1 MKKSY
6 SLLSAI
12 LLMCAMFVSS
22 ATAGEI
28 DVKKLPKLLTS
39 PTNAGNEFYFSFPP
53 CYEEESA
60 GYENSCRVFVC
71 SGAKQLITVEV
82 PGKGWKM
89 TKVATA
95 NDAVEFVIPTGTAQ
109 PFLKRGS
116 AKAPPEQVYKGAAI
130 HVFAKAPII
139 CYGVTRYNYTSD
151 GFLAVPVSSMGT
163 EYIVAAWPQYTAIG
177 AYQLVGETTISAAY
191 DETVVQFTMGGNS
204 ASQTSGGLKP
214 GKSVTFNMDKGD
226 VLCFASDGDIQ
237 DVSGSQIKATKPVGV
252 VSANQ
257 CANVPGGVPWCD
269 YTSEM
274 ELPTYTWGKEY
285 HVTPFYGRKKMP
297 IIRIFAKEK
306 NTKVYRDGQEWLVIP
321 KSTGKQD
328 DGYIERRADDG
339 PPRAMTVSA
348 DKPIYIVEYNT
359 GQADDNVSSDP
370 FQMVLTPL
378 EQYQKEIVFC
388 TPGAKTSNN
397 NFKLHYI
404 NLVYQLGPGGSV
416 PNDLEFA
423 VVVNGKFEWKRVSA
437 RFGSTP
443 GMVFSAPVNGTTYAC
458 KQITLPG
465 DGVYRVRAN
474 APFACYAYGFSN
486 YDSYGFPTSVAL
498 GNLEQ
503 KDSICPKPTFT
514 VNCDGSVKDGLVRD
528 FPDENDVRVNFGLI
542 YMDLE
547 PDQSYNYD
555 FLYDK
560 DRTLVAGETRQ
571 TDWTLTVIDP
581 SKKAR
586 ALLWFVDR
594 NGNDTSIVIEY
605 NPSTI
610 TLSPDDYLDFGLLKP
625 NQTLTKTITLTNES
639 PNEVK
644 ITQFKLKSGNQGFTL
659 ENVPLPFVMQSGEKR
674 TVTFTFTKPDDGIYL
689 DQIGIGDDCQFVYRT
704 ELKAEV
710 ASPIIEVEDYN
721 YGTRSKNSVTSWN
734 QLLVKNTGRV
744 DLELYGDDHLTALAA
759 TPEFKI
765 VGWNHT
771 YPRTLKPGE
780 NLQLQV
786 DYAPT
791 VVGPSSANITFS
803 SDAKVKDSISVIQAK
818 AVEPGLIATPYDWKR
833 KRIAKDYP
841 ATITLENSGSA
852 PVTVQSA
859 SWEPGADAAF
869 TVVGDLAVFANLTI
883 GAGETKTF
891 DVNFNPA
898 TTGPKTATIK
908 FVTTT
913 PGVSATSQLDGVG
926 IIGRLKTTNLD
937 FGTTE
942 VGTQVYNR
950 RQFKIESESWQYE
963 DSVTI
968 TDLAVQAGGVILEAI
983 NGQVFGA
990 DGFRYNKSE
999 VTLPITLQPN
1009 QSLIFLDSAEF
1020 LAQRAGAATASITTV
1035 SDAEAQVT
1043 STWTGTGI
1051 VSFIPNPQITLTGG
1065 SGTVCVGT
1073 PTDIV
1078 CGGILSNGNFP
1089 FTVDS
1094 ISIVGDALNEFKI
1107 QTPNPTTSFTVVQ
1120 NTAAVPIVIRY
1131 TPSPAATGPSTV
1143 KLQVHGTNTYANNEV
1158 KSSVTVADVIGTGQ
1172 KFTSTAVI
1180 GTNGAP
1186 DNQFKVEIGSQVTV
1200 PVTMKDPVDVN
1211 AGVTKL
1217 IVTATYN
1224 KRLLAALPNLFVAG
1238 GTFKISNATDLT
1250 QPTDALGTVRFEITN
1265 PSGAISGAGKLADM
1279 VFAAYLPNGNPMSDI
1294 TLNVEPIG
1302 SACAVVTSSP
1312 GTVTINETCAF
1323 DLRKVDGSGKAY
1335 YLNAVSPNPI
1345 GNKGADISFSVGL
1358 KAMTELSLYTT
1369 SGSQVAIVAVGVLE
1383 PGAYS
1388 VKLPVDGLSSG
1399 SYILRMTSGQFTSE
1413 QQIIIAK

>member
-1 MKKSY
+1 MKKIY
-6 SLLSAI
+6 SLLTAA
-12 LLMCAMFVSS
+12 LLVCAMVISS

-71 SGAKQLITVEV
+71 SGVKQLITVEV
-82 PGKGWKM
+82 PGKSWKM
-89 TKVATA
+89 TKVAQA
-95 NDAVEFVIPTGTAQ
+95 NDAIEFVIPTGVAQ

-116 AKAPPEQVYKGAAI
+116 ARAPAEQVYKGAAI
-130 HVFAKAPII
+130 HVSAKAPII

-191 DETVVQFTMGGNS
+191 DETIVVFTMGGNS
-204 ASQTSGGLKP
+204 ASKTSGGLKP
-214 GKSVTFNMDKGD
+214 GESVTFPMDKGD

-237 DVSGSQIKATKPVGV
+237 DVSGSRIKATKPVGV

-297 IIRIFAKEK
+297 MIRIFAKEK
-306 NTKVYRDGQEWLVIP
+306 NTKVFRDGQQWLVIP
-321 KSTGKQD
+321 KNTGKQD

-339 PPRAMTVSA
+339 SPRAMVVSA

-378 EQYQKEIVFC
+378 EQYQREIVFC

-404 NLVYQLGPGGSV
+404 NLVYQLGPSNSV
-416 PNDLEFA
+416 PDDLEFA
-423 VVVNGKFEWKRVSA
+423 VVVNGKFEWKKVSV

-443 GMVFSAPVNGTTYAC
+443 GMIFNVPVNGTAYAC

-465 DGVYRVRAN
+465 DGVYRVRAK

-503 KDSICPKPTFT
+503 KDSICPRPTYS
-514 VNCDGSVKDGLVRD
+514 VNCDGSVKDGLVKD
-528 FPDENDVRVNFGLI
+528 YPDDNAVRVNYGLI
-542 YMDLE
+542 YMDLD
-547 PDQSYNYD
+547 PDSSYNYD
-555 FLYDK
+555 FQYDK
-560 DRTLVAGETRQ
+560 NHTLVAGETRE
-571 TDWTLTVIDP
+571 TDWSLTVIDP
-581 SKKAR
+581 AQKAR
-586 ALLWFVDR
+586 AVLWFVDR

-605 NPSTI
+605 NPSTL
-610 TLSPDDYLDFGLLKP
+610 TLNPSDYLDFGLLKP
-625 NQTLTKTITLTNES
+625 NQTLTRTVTLTNES
-639 PNEVK
+639 PNEVTIK
-644 ITQFKLKSGNQGFTL
+644 RFELKSGNQGFTM
-659 ENVPLPFVMQSGEKR
+659 EKVTLPFTMKPGEKR
-674 TVTFTFTKPDDGIYL
+674 DITFTFTKPDDGVYL
-689 DQIGIGDDCQFVYRT
+689 DQIGIGDECQFVYRT

-721 YGTRSKNSVTSWN
+721 YGTRSKNSVTTWN

-765 VGWNHT
+765 VGWAHT
-771 YPRTLKPGE
+771 YPMTLKPGQ

-841 ATITLENSGSA
+841 ATITLENSGTA
-852 PVTVQSA
+852 PVTIQSA

-869 TVVGDLAVFANLTI
+869 TVVGDLTVFANLTI
-883 GAGETKTF
+883 GVGEIKTF

-913 PGVSATSQLDGVG
+913 PGISATSQLDGVG
-926 IIGRLKTTNLD
+926 IIGRLKTTNID

-942 VGTQVYNR
+942 VGKQIYNR
-950 RQFKIESESWQYE
+950 RQFKIECERWQYE

-999 VTLPITLQPN
+999 ITFPYTLQPN
-1009 QSLIFLDSAEF
+1009 QPLIFLDSAEF
-1020 LAQRAGAATASITTV
+1020 LAQRAGAATAAITTV

-1043 STWTGTGI
+1043 STWTGNGI
-1051 VSFIPNPQITLTGG
+1051 IIDIPNPELEVKCGT
-1065 SGTVCVGT
+1065 GTVCVGT
-1073 PTDIV
+1073 PIDIEYTV
-1078 CGGILSNGNFP
+1078 ENPNGNRP
-1089 FTVDS
+1089 FLIDS
-1094 ISIVGDALNEFKI
+1094 VTIANDVLGEFKI
-1107 QTPNPTTSFTVVQ
+1107 KAPVPTSVLQGAGPLKFFVT
-1120 NTAAVPIVIRY
+1120 Y
-1131 TPSPAATGPSTV
+1131 TPSPLATGPSTV
-1143 KLQVHGTNTYANNEV
+1143 KLQVYGTNTYGTTID
-1158 KSSVTVADVIGTGQ
+1158 SSTVHTRDMVGTGQ
-1172 KFTSTAVI
+1172 KFVSNAVI
-1180 GTNGAP
+1180 GVTGVQ
-1186 DNQFKVEIGSQVTV
+1186 DNNFKVNIGDKVIV
-1200 PVTMKDPVDVN
+1200 PVTLKDAIDPN
-1211 AGVTKL
+1211 ANVTKL

-1224 KRLLAALPNLFVAG
+1224 KRLLVSFPNLFVAG
-1238 GTFKISNATDLT
+1238 GTLKISDAKDLT
-1250 QPTDALGTVRFEITN
+1250 QPTDLLGKVTFEITN
-1265 PSGAISGAGKLADM
+1265 PSGSISGSGKLADM
-1279 VFAAYLPNGNPMSDI
+1279 VFGAYLPNGSPTTDI
-1294 TLNVEPIG
+1294 TLDVQVVG
-1302 SACAVVTSSP
+1302 SACASVVSTP

>member
-12 LLMCAMFVSS
+12 LLMCAMFISS

-28 DVKKLPKLLTS
+28 DIKKLPKLLTS

-95 NDAVEFVIPTGTAQ
+95 NDAVEFVIPTGIAQ

-116 AKAPPEQVYKGAAI
+116 AKAPPEAVYKGAAI
-130 HVFAKAPII
+130 HVSAKAPII

-151 GFLAVPVSSMGT
+151 GFLAVPVSSMGN

-214 GKSVTFNMDKGD
+214 GQSTTFTMDKGD

-237 DVSGSQIKATKPVGV
+237 DVSGSRVKSNKPVGV
-252 VSANQ
+252 VSGNQ

-306 NTKVYRDGQEWLVIP
+306 NTKVFRDGQQWLVIP
-321 KSTGKQD
+321 KNTGKQD

-339 PPRAMTVSA
+339 PPRAMVVSA

-359 GQADDNVSSDP
+359 GQNDDQVSSDP

-416 PNDLEFA
+416 PDDLEFA
-423 VVVNGKFEWKRVSA
+423 NVVNGKFEWKKVSV

-443 GMVFSAPVNGTTYAC
+443 GMVFSAPVNGSTYAC

-465 DGVYRVRAN
+465 DGVYRVRAK

-503 KDSICPKPTFT
+503 KDSIAPKPTFT
-514 VNCDGSVKDGLVRD
+514 VNCDGSVKDGLVKD
-528 FPDENDVRVNFGLI
+528 YPDENDVRVNFGLI

-547 PDQSYNYD
+547 PDSSYNYD

-560 DRTLVAGETRQ
+560 NHTLVAGETRE

-586 ALLWFVDR
+586 AVLWFVDR
-594 NGNDTSIVIEY
+594 NGNDTSIVFEY

-610 TLSPDDYLDFGLLKP
+610 SLSPDDYLDFGLLKP
-625 NQTLTKTITLTNES
+625 NQTITKTITLTNES

-644 ITQFKLKSGNQGFTL
+644 ITQFKLKSGNQGFTM
-659 ENVPLPFVMQSGEKR
+659 ENVTLPFTMKSGDKR
-674 TVTFTFTKPDDGIYL
+674 TITFTFTKPDDGVYL
-689 DQIGIGDDCQFVYRT
+689 DQIGIGDECQFVYRT

-710 ASPIIEVEDYN
+710 ASPIIEVDDYN
-721 YGTRSKNSVTSWN
+721 YGTRAKNSRTPWN

-744 DLELYGDDHLTALAA
+744 DLELYGDDHTTALAA
-759 TPEFKI
+759 TPEFQAI
-765 VGWNHT
+765 SWNHT
-771 YPRTLKPGE
+771 YPYTLKPGQ

-791 VVGPSSANITFS
+791 VVGPSSAKITFS
-803 SDAKVKDSISVIQAK
+803 SDAKIKDSISVIQAK
-818 AVEPGLIATPYDWKR
+818 AVEPGLIATGYDWKK
-833 KRIAKDYP
+833 KRIAKDY
-841 ATITLENSGSA
+841 TGSITLENSGTA
-852 PVTVQSA
+852 TVTIQSA
-859 SWEPGADAAF
+859 NWEPGSDATAFDIDLTQFAGKTINAD
-869 TVVGDLAVFANLTI
+869 GI
-883 GAGETKTF
+883 PITF
-891 DVNFNPA
+891 DVIFKPT

-908 FVTTT
+908 FITTT
-913 PGVSATSQLDGVG
+913 PGVTATSQLDGIG
-926 IIGRLKTTNLD
+926 IIGRLKTTNID

-942 VGTQVYNR
+942 VGKQIYNR
-950 RQFKIESESWQYE
+950 RQFKIECESWQYE

-968 TDLAVQAGGVILEAI
+968 TDLTVQAGGVILEAI
-983 NGQVFGA
+983 NGQLFGA

-999 VTLPITLQPN
+999 ITFPYTLQPTG
-1009 QSLIFLDSAEF
+1009 SIIFLDSAEF
-1020 LAQRAGAATASITTV
+1020 LAQRAGAATAAITTV

-1043 STWTGTGI
+1043 STWTGNGI
-1051 VSFIPNPQITLTGG
+1051 IIDIPNPQLQVSGG
-1065 SGTVCVGT
+1065 EGIVCVGT
-1073 PTDIV
+1073 PTDIQYTV
-1078 CGGILSNGNFP
+1078 ENPNGNRP
-1089 FTVDS
+1089 FLIDS
-1094 ISIVGDALNEFKI
+1094 VTIANDLLGEFQVKAPI
-1107 QTPNPTTSFTVVQ
+1107 PTSVLQGAGPLKFLVT
-1120 NTAAVPIVIRY
+1120 Y
-1131 TPSPAATGPSTV
+1131 TPSPLATVPSNV
-1143 KLQVHGTNTYANNEV
+1143 ELQVHGTNTYANNEV
-1158 KSSVTVADVIGTGQ
+1158 RSTTHTAVLKGTGQ
-1172 KFTSTAVI
+1172 KFVSNAVI
-1180 GTNGAP
+1180 GATGVQ
-1186 DNQFKVEIGSQVTV
+1186 DNHFKVNIGDKVFV
-1200 PVTMKDPVDVN
+1200 PVTLKDAIDPN
-1211 AGVTKL
+1211 AKVTKL

-1224 KRLLAALPNLFVAG
+1224 KRLLVSFPNLFVADV
-1238 GTFKISNATDLT
+1238 TLKISNATDLT
-1250 QPTDALGTVRFEITN
+1250 QPTDLLGKVTFEITN
-1265 PSGAISGAGKLADM
+1265 PSGYISGSGKLADM
-1279 VFAAYLPNGNPMSDI
+1279 VFGAYLPNGSPTTDI
-1294 TLNVEPIG
+1294 TLDVEVVG
-1302 SACAVVTSSP
+1302 STCASVVSTP

-1358 KAMTELSLYTT
+1358 KAMTELSVYTT